1 MPEAM
6 APEVTIRYSFL
17 ARSSRSTSARMRSV
31 SIRPPGA
38 IRLVPPLMTR
48 RTVKSLA
55 IYQPIAGA
63 CDFLLDLTRDL
74 ILKGEA
80 LRNLAY
86 AARVLETG
94 AQAVHARSFAAL
106 RMMP

>member
-1 MPEAM
+1 
-6 APEVTIRYSFL
+6 
-17 ARSSRSTSARMRSV
+17 MRSV

-38 IRLVPPLMTR
+38 IRLVPTLMTR
-48 RTVKSLA
+48 RTVKGLA

-106 RMMP
+106 RMMPLTGSEKIRGRNSDRTICEKDFLTDN